1 MLKMKK
7 TSYIV
12 VNVKQFNIMKSLQLL
27 PLLLIIPIALLSC
40 KKKDENGNVIV
51 GGSELTSLSEGS
63 QTFTGNLSEGK
74 IISDL
79 SWAWNSS
86 MACFV
91 ETAKNQYKGNHV
103 FYQIDIPDH
112 TTIDIYLT
120 PTNSNDQIALYGYS
134 KGAGDKTI
142 PPNISSCVSCEADPS
157 NSNGA
162 TTGDRHIYLNAVNNP
177 YSIIFG
183 VAGAEGVTSGAY
195 TVEIVVQS

>member
-1 MLKMKK
+1 MKK
-7 TSYIV
+7 F
-12 VNVKQFNIMKSLQLL
+12 K
-27 PLLLIIPIALLSC
+27 LLLSGVLIVGLAFCSC
-40 KKKDENGNVIV
+40 KKKKDEDGNPIV
-51 GGSELTSLSEGS
+51 SSSGVNTLKDGS
-63 QTFTGNLSEGK
+63 QTFSGNLSDGK
-74 IISDL
+74 KIDDL

-91 ETAKNQYKGNHV
+91 ETVKNQYKGNHV

-120 PTNSNDQIALYGYS
+120 PTNSGDQIALYGYS
-134 KGAGDKTI
+134 KAAGDKTI

-162 TTGDRHIYLNAVNNP
+162 TTGERHIYLNAVNNP

-183 VAGAEGVTSGAY
+183 VAGADGVTSGAY
-195 TVEIVVQS
+195 TVNIEVKS